1 MSHPETNMDIVV
13 REAEPHQAPLIHRMV
28 QAIAEDSGQG
38 DRVVSSVEDIARDG
52 FGDKRAFETLL
63 ACRGDRVV
71 GMSLFYPE
79 YSTWRGKRGCYLLDL
94 YVIPEERSQGVGRL
108 LVAALARRARD
119 QGAAYLRLSVDE
131 HSSRALAF
139 YRRLGFAELARDRML
154 LIEDR
159 GFEAIAS
166 E

>member
-1 MSHPETNMDIVV
+1 MSRSETKTGIVV

-28 QAIAEDSGQG
+28 RAIAEDSGQG
-38 DRVVSSVEDIARDG
+38 DRVVSSVEDIERDG
-52 FGDKRAFETLL
+52 FGDDRAFETLL
-63 ACRGDRVV
+63 ASRGDRVV
-71 GMSLFYPE
+71 GMSLYYPE
-79 YSTWRGKRGCYLLDL
+79 YSTWRGKRGYYLLDL

-119 QGAAYLRLSVDE
+119 RGAAYLRLSVDE
-131 HSSRALAF
+131 HSTRALAF
-139 YRRLGFAELARDRML
+139 YRRLGFAEMARDRML